1 MMMTRTS
8 DSKSQLREPCDTRGE
23 SVETSLS
30 EIAGDVPAQSEGSIK
45 PRYQIGAVA
54 ERTAL
59 SISTLRHWDE
69 AGLVSPS
76 GRSDGGF
83 RLYSEADIQR
93 ILVIRRMKPIG
104 FTLEQ
109 MQQLLDAKDVL
120 QSSQSGLADRAAAR
134 AALQSFAQQTQQSLD
149 KIRRHLSYG
158 REFAGL
164 LDDLIRATE
173 VD

>member
-1 MMMTRTS
+1 M
-8 DSKSQLREPCDTRGE
+8 
-23 SVETSLS
+23 ETSLS
-30 EIAGDVPAQSEGSIK
+30 DFAGDARHSQDDSTE

-59 SISTLRHWDE
+59 SHHTLRHWDE

-76 GRSDGGF
+76 GRSEGGF

-109 MQQLLDAKDVL
+109 MQQLLDALDVL
-120 QSSQSGLADRAAAR
+120 QSAEPGAEERSAAH
-134 AALQSFAQQTQQSLD
+134 AALLTFAEQTQQSVER
-149 KIRRHLSYG
+149 ISRHLAYG

-164 LDDLIRATE
+164 LADLIHATE
-173 VD
+173 

>member
-1 MMMTRTS
+1 
-8 DSKSQLREPCDTRGE
+8 
-23 SVETSLS
+23 VETSLS
-30 EIAGDVPAQSEGSIK
+30 EFAGDVPALSEHSSE
-45 PRYQIGAVA
+45 PRYQIGVVA

-69 AGLVSPS
+69 SGLVTPS
-76 GRSDGGF
+76 GRSEGGF

-109 MQQLLDAKDVL
+109 MQQLLDAIDVL
-120 QSSQSGLADRAAAR
+120 KATRSGSEDRAAAR

-149 KIRRHLSYG
+149 KIRRHLDYG
-158 REFAGL
+158 REFAGVL
-164 LDDLIRATE
+164 TELILATE
-173 VD
+173 GD